1 MKLRQTG
8 YKSLTKLRFR
18 SPNLSSKKSS
28 LWVPGTPRPTI
39 YQWLFQ
45 LDDSKSLY
53 RTWLFHQTSI
63 YIWLFGVPGG
73 SILFLHVLFVKNRNK
88 RNATIVQNSTGCFND
103 FFCFW
108 AHPLVAVLKNP
119 PKKKYGRNGKLLGRS
134 ACEDVGSDDL
144 TCWLCQNTWGF
155 HHCGH
160 STFEKWIR
168 MKSLICFKKGIPGY
182 ISWQI
187 RKNPSR
193 LYSMIPILI
202 PQKKLT
208 WNLHRT

>member
-1 MKLRQTG
+1 MVV
-8 YKSLTKLRFR
+8 
-18 SPNLSSKKSS
+18 SPNIHLYMVVWGSRWINPIFTCPFCKKSQQEKCHYRS
-28 LWVPGTPRPTI
+28 EFNGF
-39 YQWLFQ
+39 FQ
-45 LDDSKSLY
+45 
-53 RTWLFHQTSI
+53 RF
-63 YIWLFGVPGG
+63 
-73 SILFLHVLFVKNRNK
+73 
-88 RNATIVQNSTGCFND
+88 

-119 PKKKYGRNGKLLGRS
+119 PKKRYGRNGKLLGRS